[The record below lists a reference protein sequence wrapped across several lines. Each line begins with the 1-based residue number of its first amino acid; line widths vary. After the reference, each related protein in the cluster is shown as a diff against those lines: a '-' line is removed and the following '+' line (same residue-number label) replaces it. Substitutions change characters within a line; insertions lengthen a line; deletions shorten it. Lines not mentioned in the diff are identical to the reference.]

1 MLKLLTFIGSIMLS
15 CNAISQQASLRFSA
29 ELLALKKPIFYKSG
43 PTQKLAFLPSGASVS
58 VSNPPALPALYNL
71 TTMAF
76 FCKMEC
82 KMEKSAGFPVKFRLG
97 SVDYVDGLEMKR
109 ISSPSDKVPR

>member
-1 MLKLLTFIGSIMLS
+1 MLKLLMFIGSIMLS
-15 CNAISQQASLRFSA
+15 CNVFSQQASLRFSS
-29 ELLALKKPIFYKSG
+29 ELLALKKPVFYKSV
-43 PTQKLAFLPSGASVS
+43 PTQKLAFLPSGASTPVS
-58 VSNPPALPALYNL
+58 YSPALPALYDL

-76 FCKMEC
+76 FCKIEC

-109 ISSPSDKVPR
+109 CCSPSDKAPR